1 MEHCAGRADCKIGT
15 PENDHFHPENDN
27 FHELRAILNGD
38 DHDDIGEIPNYD

>member
-1 MEHCAGRADCKIGT
+1 MGHCAGRADCKIGT
-15 PENDHFHPENDN
+15 PGNDHFHPENDN